1 VGRGGAGSV
10 TWRVRRLSRR
20 EQKELERREKQRLK
34 QERQLRREKKRRR
47 LQQCVYERMNCF
59 SHDNSHWKTAPFWTE
74 GPFCFCMNANNNTY
88 SCLRT
93 INATHNFLYCE
104 FVTGL
109 ITFYN
114 LRIDPFEQW
123 NRVHSLS
130 PEELSYLHDTLIQ
143 LKACKGTRQ
152 CTVGSAAPTPAHSPE
167 QPIAQLQAQRSVPDP
182 LAYGQHSNRSKK
194 KKFATHSASLYSPPA
209 MHIVG
214 EAHVL
219 PPHMRKHGKK
229 LAKIITRKLNVIKIK
244 LNLIGIYA
252 PVEGSDEESTKFYH
266 LLQTVVG
273 PGEGVKPGKNT
284 GVRFNGKGDGAS
296 GNSTR
301 TTVRTTTSDN
311 TTSSPVSESP
321 PQHRFSEP
329 AGRRKGET
337 PRLRHRS
344 HSELPLES
352 AT

>member
-194 KKFATHSASLYSPPA
+194 KKFATHS
-209 MHIVG
+209 
-214 EAHVL
+214 
-219 PPHMRKHGKK
+219 
-229 LAKIITRKLNVIKIK
+229 
-244 LNLIGIYA
+244 
-252 PVEGSDEESTKFYH
+252 
-266 LLQTVVG
+266 